1 MYPLNILDLVEP
13 QKWRAVG
20 QSYRFQSDKSELLQL
35 SNYAQ
40 LKDTT
45 GSGGVI
51 LVPTKYILPVFC
63 RAEHHVPFEHP

>member
-1 MYPLNILDLVEP
+1 MYPLNILDSHEP

-20 QSYRFQSDKSELLQL
+20 QSYRVQSDKSELLQL

-40 LKDTT
+40 LKDMT

-51 LVPTKYILPVFC
+51 LGPMKYILPVFC
-63 RAEHHVPFEHP
+63 RAEHPAPFEHP